1 MDLTL
6 YKKVYG
12 DFLDTLITVY
22 CVVRSNKTYVWI
34 LWTPCILCTVLYA
47 VTKVCGD
54 LWTLVYCPQ
63 QVLTHRIA
71 QSNTQTVRGPK
82 IGLIQTAIF
91 FLIPQIMSTS
101 LSSQS
106 DFTCSVTKTGK

>member
-22 CVVRSNKTYVWI
+22 CDVRTNKTYVGI

-47 VTKVCGD
+47 VTKLCGN

-71 QSNTQTVRGPK
+71 QSNTQTVSGPK

-91 FLIPQIMSTS
+91 FFLKTS
-101 LSSQS
+101 KYVNFSEQS
-106 DFTCSVTKTGK
+106 VRLHL